1 MIVLRDVRR
10 ALVPLFCLALLA
22 PGYDWPV
29 KPFREQHPVR
39 GFFDDPRRDM
49 DVEGVRQQ
57 SFHSG
62 VDISA
67 RDGTPVYAIE
77 AGRVTLRRTAVVVT
91 SPTGHV
97 FGYWHVVPAV
107 ARGTLVAPHQL
118 IGHVEARKR
127 HVHLSESVG
136 AAYVNPLRPGGL
148 APYVDDTS
156 PQITDVALLSASG
169 APLDITAVRGVVDI
183 VVDCYDT
190 PPLAPPGPWARSRV
204 TPAFLRWRLLGPT
217 GVVRRWQIAIDFRR
231 VLLPRSLFN
240 LVYAPKTH
248 ENRASRPGNYRFY
261 VARGLDTA
269 TLAPGLYHL
278 QVWAADTRRNH
289 ALARLPF
296 LVAAQSRKRT

>member
-1 MIVLRDVRR
+1 LIVLRGVRR
-10 ALVPLFCLALLA
+10 AFLSLLCLALVA
-22 PGYDWPV
+22 PAYDWPV

-62 VDISA
+62 VDIA
-67 RDGTPVYAIE
+67 APDGTPVYAIE

-107 ARGTLVAPHQL
+107 ARGTFVLRHQL
-118 IGHVEARKR
+118 VGYVESRKR

-136 AAYVNPLRPGGL
+136 GAYMNPLRPDGL
-148 APYVDDTS
+148 APYVDDTR
-156 PQITDVALLSASG
+156 PQITDVALLTATG
-169 APLDITAVRGVVDI
+169 RPVDITAVRGVVDV

-190 PPLAPPGPWARSRV
+190 PPLAAPWPWSRSRV
-204 TPAFLRWRLLGPT
+204 TPALLRWRLLGPT
-217 GVVRRWQIAIDFRR
+217 GVVSPWRTAIDFRR
-231 VLLPRSLFN
+231 VLLPRVLFS

-248 ENRASRPGNYRFY
+248 ENRARRPGNYRFF
-261 VARGLDTA
+261 VARGLDAAALT
-269 TLAPGLYHL
+269 PGLYHL
-278 QVWAADTRRNH
+278 QVWAADTGGNRGR
-289 ALARLPF
+289 ALLPF
-296 LVAAQSRKRT
+296 LVAAQSRKRA

>member
-1 MIVLRDVRR
+1 MRR
-10 ALVPLFCLALLA
+10 AALSLLCLVLLA
-22 PGYDWPV
+22 PAYDWPV

-77 AGRVTLRRTAVVVT
+77 AGRVTLRRTAVVIT
-91 SPTGHV
+91 SPAGHV

-107 ARGTLVAPHQL
+107 ARGAFVARHQL
-118 IGHVEARKR
+118 LGYVESRKK
-127 HVHLSESVG
+127 HLHLSESVAG
-136 AAYVNPLRPGGL
+136 GYVNPLRPGGL
-148 APYVDDTS
+148 APYVDDTR
-156 PQITDVALLSASG
+156 PQITDVALLTAAG
-169 APLDITAVRGVVDI
+169 GPVDITAVRGAVDV

-190 PPLAPPGPWARSRV
+190 PPLAPLGPWSHSRV
-204 TPAFLRWRLLGPT
+204 TPALLRWQLLGPR
-217 GVVRRWQIAIDFRR
+217 GVVSRWRIAIDFRR

-248 ENRASRPGNYRFY
+248 ENRASRPGDYRFY

-269 TLAPGLYHL
+269 TLVPGLYHM

-289 ALARLPF
+289 TVALLPF
-296 LVAAQSRKRT
+296 LVAPQSRKRA